1 MVSSAP
7 TSEDSE
13 SQIMSDVDFSEWLT
27 EDCSTPYSPDSD
39 FDELF
44 SQITYTA
51 ASGGGDWHAVDWLSF
66 DDLLKPG
73 LSQVEIIELHQ
84 EPAEAILPE
93 LAPEADPKEPGEATA
108 ADIIPETAPEEPAE
122 ATSPEFAPQ
131 PALQEPTEATVPE
144 VDLEPA
150 LIVCEKLHNAEV

>member
-1 MVSSAP
+1 MASSTP

-27 EDCSTPYSPDSD
+27 EDCSTPDSPDSD

-73 LSQVEIIELHQ
+73 LSQVEVIELLQ
-84 EPAEAILPE
+84 EPVEAILPE

-108 ADIIPETAPEEPAE
+108 ADIKTAPQEPAE
-122 ATSPEFAPQ
+122 ATSPELAPE
-131 PALQEPTEATVPE
+131 PALQEPTKATVPK
-144 VDLEPA
+144 VNLELA
-150 LIVCEKLHNAEV
+150 LIV